1 MGMEKDRR
9 TPTVDELMEQ
19 MAALS
24 AQVESLA
31 DENARLA
38 RENARCLGEL
48 DRLLEQIK
56 LMNTRYYGS
65 KSEKVVPE
73 QLSLFN
79 AVEADA
85 DDSVGEP
92 SADEA
97 ILQDPTPRRRGG
109 RRRLDF
115 EGMETVI
122 VEHRM
127 PEPARECPQCG
138 GGLADM
144 KVEVTKT
151 VRLVPAHLV
160 VEEHRREVLC
170 CKHCNSQNA
179 EDGSVGSVIV
189 RAPMPKMPIPHS
201 FATPSLLSYVIN
213 AKYTNATP
221 LYRLEEDFGYLGA
234 DISRQNMANWILNV
248 HRRWLSLLY
257 ARMKEKLLGH
267 DILHCDETGVQVLKE
282 PGRAPTSTSYMW
294 LFRTAA
300 VDTPI
305 CIYEYHPTRAG
316 KVVAHFLK
324 GWGGTITTD
333 GYDPYFNLGPAVTNT
348 ACLVHVRRKFAQIVK
363 TAGGDVKAAKAG
375 SVALEA
381 RRKLDE
387 IFHIDSAF
395 DAMEPETRKAA
406 RLKTLAP
413 KMAGFESWA
422 RIQRDKAV
430 PRMELHKALS
440 YALKYWPYVTNVL
453 DDGRL
458 ELSNNIAE
466 RAIKPFVIGR
476 KNWLFSN
483 TPRGADASAA
493 IYSIV
498 VTAKLN
504 GLKPRDYI
512 EWLLTEMP
520 NTEDLQGDAID
531 RFLPWSADVPE
542 SCRMTPEKAA
552 EATDMPDDPIMDIDP
567 EAFDED

>member
-1 MGMEKDRR
+1 MEKDMRK
-9 TPTVDELMEQ
+9 PTIDELMEQ

-38 RENARCLGEL
+38 KDNARYLGEL

-56 LMNTRYYGS
+56 LMNTRHWGS
-65 KSEKVVPE
+65 KSEKVIPE

-79 AVEADA
+79 GVEADA
-85 DDSVGEP
+85 DDSACEP
-92 SADEA
+92 SIDEA
-97 ILQDPTPRRRGG
+97 IFQDPKPRRRGG
-109 RRRLDF
+109 KRRLDF
-115 EGMETVI
+115 EGMETII
-122 VEHRM
+122 VEHKM
-127 PEPARECPQCG
+127 PESARICAQCG
-138 GGLADM
+138 DKLADM

-170 CKHCNSQNA
+170 CKHCNMQNA
-179 EDGSVGSVIV
+179 EDGSVDSVIV

-221 LYRLEEDFGYLGA
+221 LYRLEEDFAYLGA
-234 DISRQNMANWILNV
+234 GISRQNMANWILNV
-248 HRRWLSLLY
+248 HRRWLSSVH
-257 ARMKEKLLGH
+257 ARMKEKLLEH
-267 DILHCDETGVQVLKE
+267 DILHCDETRVQILKE
-282 PGRAPTSTSYMW
+282 PNREPSSTSYVW

-305 CIYEYHPTRAG
+305 CLYEYHPTRAG
-316 KVVAHFLK
+316 KVVAHFLENWR
-324 GWGGTITTD
+324 GSITTD
-333 GYDPYFNLGPAVTNT
+333 GYEPYFNLGPAVTNT

-363 TAGGDVKAAKAG
+363 TAGGDAKAAKVE

-381 RRKLDE
+381 RRRIDE
-387 IFHIDSAF
+387 LFHIDSAF
-395 DAMEPETRKAA
+395 DAMEPAARKAA
-406 RLKTLAP
+406 RLADLAP
-413 KMAGFESWA
+413 KMTDFESWA

-552 EATDMPDDPIMDIDP
+552 EAADITDDPIMGIDP